1 MLGVTMVPTTRWRL
15 RTVACLLLG
24 LLPTVLPGGLEA
36 SPSRQELAVRRIVV
50 LSVDTLRAD
59 AVSVASTPSIAAL
72 ARDSVVFTRA
82 FSPAP
87 WTLPAL
93 ASVMTGVSPQ
103 VHQATG
109 LGGRVPERLTTLAE
123 ALRRA
128 GFRTEALVSNPVLG
142 PGANLSQGFRSYTAF
157 PSAKGE
163 APPTPPRLAEMAA
176 RRLREHAKGNL
187 FLWVHFFDPHT
198 PWEAPPEYLA
208 GMVPPPGMKTRLGTE
223 EHLAIRLGEREVS
236 QEQREWMR
244 RLYAAEVRWVDDAVG
259 SLLAEMKR
267 LGIYDDSL
275 IVLLSDHGEE
285 FWEHGTTGHGHT
297 LYDELLHVPFLVKL
311 PGAGRKGE
319 IDVPVSTASLPAT
332 ILDLRGSPLP
342 AGYPA
347 VRSLCPF
354 LVSGASPLLPE
365 PLLATGLNRV
375 QERES
380 VRFGPWKAV
389 RWLGNGREEL
399 YDLARDPGER
409 NDLAASSP
417 PELEEARRLFAGF
430 EAESRKARARLRIE
444 EREEAPLDPE
454 TLKRLRALG
463 YGR

>member
-1 MLGVTMVPTTRWRL
+1 MLGLVMSPATRRIFQRAAAVL
-15 RTVACLLLG
+15 AALLL
-24 LLPTVLPGGLEA
+24 PVLSEA
-36 SPSRQELAVRRIVV
+36 VAPQPSRPERAVRRIVV
-50 LSVDTLRAD
+50 LSIDTLRAD
-59 AVSVASTPSIAAL
+59 ALSAVATPSIASL

-109 LGGRVPERLTTLAE
+109 LGSRVPERLTTLAE

-142 PGANLSQGFRSYTAF
+142 PGANLSQGFREYTAF

-163 APPTPPRLAEMAA
+163 APPTPPRLAELAA
-176 RRLREHAKGNL
+176 RRLRESGKGNL
-187 FLWVHFFDPHT
+187 FLWVHFFDPHS

-208 GMVPPPGMKTRLGTE
+208 GMEPPPGMGLRLGTE
-223 EHLAIRLGEREVS
+223 EHLAIRLGEREIS
-236 QEQREWMR
+236 PASREWMK
-244 RLYAAEVRWVDDAVG
+244 RLYRAEVRWVDDAVG

-285 FWEHGTTGHGHT
+285 FWEHGTIGHGHT

-347 VRSLCPF
+347 SRSLRPF
-354 LVSGASPLLPE
+354 LVSGTAPLLPE
-365 PLLATGLNRV
+365 PLLATGLNRF
-375 QERES
+375 QEREA

-389 RWLGNGREEL
+389 RWLGSGQEEL

-409 NDLAASSP
+409 NDLAAASP
-417 PELEEARRLFAGF
+417 PELSEARRLFAGF

-444 EREEAPLDPE
+444 KREESPLDPE
-454 TLKRLRALG
+454 ILKRLRALG

>member
-1 MLGVTMVPTTRWRL
+1 MFPRL
-15 RTVACLLLG
+15 RRIVRRAAAGLAALLLPLLLTG
-24 LLPTVLPGGLEA
+24 LTRPEP
-36 SPSRQELAVRRIVV
+36 AVRRIIV

-59 AVSVASTPSIAAL
+59 AVSPSATPAIAAL
-72 ARDSVVFTRA
+72 ARDSVVFNRA

-109 LGGRVPERLTTLAE
+109 LGGRVPGRLTTLAE

-142 PGANLSQGFRSYTAF
+142 PGANLSQGFRKYTAF
-157 PSAKGE
+157 PSTKGE
-163 APPTPPRLAEMAA
+163 APPTPPRLAEIAVQ
-176 RRLREHAKGNL
+176 RLREHGKEDL
-187 FLWVHFFDPHT
+187 FLWVHFFDPHA
-198 PWEAPPEYLA
+198 PWEAPPEYLGGA
-208 GMVPPPGMKTRLGTE
+208 KPPPGMGLRLGAE
-223 EHLAIRLGEREVS
+223 EHLAIRLGERQVS
-236 QEQREWMR
+236 PEQREWMK

-285 FWEHGTTGHGHT
+285 LWEHGTIGHGHT
-297 LYDELLHVPFLVKL
+297 LYDELLHVPLLVKL

-319 IDVPVSTASLPAT
+319 IDAPVSTASLPAT
-332 ILDLRGSPLP
+332 ILDLRGAPLP
-342 AGYPA
+342 AAYPA
-347 VRSLCPF
+347 APSLRPF
-354 LVSGASPLLPE
+354 LASSASLRPE

-375 QERES
+375 QEREA
-380 VRFGPWKAV
+380 VRFGTWKAV
-389 RWLGNGREEL
+389 RWLGNSREEL

-409 NDLAASSP
+409 SDLAPSSP
-417 PELEEARRLFAGF
+417 PELAEARRLLAAF

-444 EREEAPLDPE
+444 QREEAPLDAE

>member
-1 MLGVTMVPTTRWRL
+1 MFPRL
-15 RTVACLLLG
+15 AVLLLP
-24 LLPTVLPGGLEA
+24 LLLAA
-36 SPSRQELAVRRIVV
+36 SMRPEPAVRHIVV

-59 AVSVASTPSIAAL
+59 AVSPSSTPSITAL

-93 ASVMTGVSPQ
+93 ASAMTGVSPQ

-109 LGGRVPERLTTLAE
+109 LGGRVPGRLTTLAE

-142 PGANLSQGFRSYTAF
+142 PGSNLSQGFREYTAF
-157 PSAKGE
+157 PSAQGE
-163 APPTPPRLAEMAA
+163 APPSPPRLAELAA
-176 RRLREHAKGNL
+176 GRLREHGKENL
-187 FLWVHFFDPHT
+187 FLWVHFFDPHA
-198 PWEAPPEYLA
+198 PWEAPPEYL
-208 GMVPPPGMKTRLGTE
+208 GGSQPPPGMGLRLGAE
-223 EHLAIRLGEREVS
+223 EHLAVRLGEREVS
-236 QEQREWMR
+236 LEQREWMK

-285 FWEHGTTGHGHT
+285 LWEHGTIGHGHT

-319 IDVPVSTASLPAT
+319 IDAPVSTASLPAT
-332 ILDLRGSPLP
+332 ILDLRGAPLP

-347 VRSLCPF
+347 ARSLRPF
-354 LVSGASPLLPE
+354 LAPNATPLFPE

-375 QERES
+375 QERQA
-380 VRFGPWKAV
+380 VRFGTWKAV

-409 NDLAASSP
+409 NNLASASP
-417 PELEEARRLFAGF
+417 PELAEARRLLAAF

-444 EREEAPLDPE
+444 EREEAPLDSE